1 MLELICDPPARTK
14 TTENFI
20 QSVRLMDGKE
30 LIAHARWQCAVD
42 PAHGVAQLLE
52 LTVVA
57 SRQRQGHGRRVMDA
71 VTAQASEYFR
81 SRKSQLRRI
90 WLAVEQKRQVI
101 GRAFLMQFGFNH
113 VGTVSELLKD
123 EDLLVYMRA
132 FN

>member
-20 QSVRLMDGKE
+20 QSIRLMDGKE

-42 PAHGVAQLLE
+42 PSHGVAQLLE
-52 LTVVA
+52 LSVLPA
-57 SRQRQGHGRRVMDA
+57 RRRQGHGRRVMDA
-71 VTAQASEYFR
+71 VTAQATDYFR
-81 SRKSQLRRI
+81 SRKFQLRRI
-90 WLAVEQKRQVI
+90 WLALEQKKQVI